1 MTAGTDG
8 AGLLPEHAA
17 PICRRGWWHWS
28 SAGADRTD
36 PSLEY
41 MTPICRR
48 NRQILWSCW
57 FV

>member
-17 PICRRGWWHWS
+17 PICRR
-28 SAGADRTD
+28 
-36 PSLEY
+36 
-41 MTPICRR
+41 